1 MKEQLKVLPEF
12 KSSVKARVIRGAV
25 CRETGSTC
33 GISQLQSGG
42 AKMRTY
48 SQIRH
53 KTLKLRIAWLL
64 PAFALLIAC
73 SGIPL
78 KERMAAE
85 RERYEAYAGNP
96 IDHFT
101 YLGRFDGWE
110 PIGRHELVVWTGIND
125 AYLIKVAPPCE
136 DLQFA
141 NRIGLTSTGGT
152 VYSRFLDSVKVRGW
166 NCPIQEI
173 RPVDYKRLR
182 QDLRRELQQAKI
194 AQENRGM

>member
-1 MKEQLKVLPEF
+1 
-12 KSSVKARVIRGAV
+12 
-25 CRETGSTC
+25 
-33 GISQLQSGG
+33 
-42 AKMRTY
+42 MRTY

-141 NRIGLTSTGGT
+141 TRIGLTSTGGT

-194 AQENRGM
+194 ARENRGM